1 MTLLDDT
8 RLSLR
13 LTTQAFDGEVEMLI
27 DYAIA
32 DMERVGVDPDLL
44 PAGADDEASCA
55 MVKNAIITYAKAHFG
70 FDNDEMVR
78 FDDSYRR
85 IVCDL
90 MNSSANIA
98 AKEASV
104 ESAL

>member
-13 LTTQAFDGEVEMLI
+13 LTTQALDGEVEMLI

-44 PAGADDEASCA
+44 PAGADDEASSS

-70 FDNDEMVR
+70 FDNAEMAQ

-98 AKEASV
+98 AKEATS
-104 ESAL
+104 EAEL